1 MPSAARPLERI
12 GGYAEDRRE
21 REERRRSSRRS
32 GEASPREVSRD
43 LSSLSPTCWDLC
55 AFPPR
60 ILGEDYTEGHKDC
73 KLARRDA

>member
-1 MPSAARPLERI
+1 MSPAVRPPERI
-12 GGYAEDRRE
+12 GGYRSDRRE
-21 REERRRSSRRS
+21 REERRRSSRGS
-32 GEASPREVSRD
+32 GEASCELPN
-43 LSSLSPTCWDLC
+43 LSPTCWVLC